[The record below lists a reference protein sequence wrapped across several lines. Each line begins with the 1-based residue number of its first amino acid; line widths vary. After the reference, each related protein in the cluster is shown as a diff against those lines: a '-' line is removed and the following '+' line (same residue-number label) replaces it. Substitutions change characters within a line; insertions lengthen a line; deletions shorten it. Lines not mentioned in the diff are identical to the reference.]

1 LNPTLNERLKNV
13 GRIFIYLVL
22 IIFLVRNVWDIVDQ
36 VMSYGRPTVTQQQVI
51 TSTEIPDTAKSVAK
65 LFLQNWYS
73 VGPNQKDEDRIN
85 GLKPFVTQ
93 NLFDF
98 ISSNNDLS
106 IDNSTQGS
114 TSTNTNGQQPE
125 KKGVSVAGVDV
136 WRATWQDQKTGK
148 AKIIAR
154 LLTSDSKVLFLSL
167 PVEKSGNTWQVSAL
181 PALVPVPR
189 GSGKIAEDPGID
201 IADKEDAIKT
211 VLDSFF
217 TDWLGGN
224 SEAIKRYMVS
234 GKPIP
239 TSNWLQQ
246 LNAQFQG
253 VQTITPVS
261 DNPLK
266 VKVVI
271 MLKDNNGV
279 TMLLDY
285 FMTLEQKNGSWNIV
299 SID

>member
-36 VMSYGRPTVTQQQVI
+36 VMSYGRPTVTQQQVT

-73 VGPNQKDEDRIN
+73 VGPNQNDDERID
-85 GLKPFVTQ
+85 GLKPFVTKS
-93 NLFDF
+93 LFDF

-106 IDNSTQGS
+106 IDNVTQGS
-114 TSTNTNGQQPE
+114 TPPNGQQPVN
-125 KKGVSVAGVDV
+125 KGVSVAGVDV
-136 WRATWQDQKTGK
+136 WQATWQDQKTGK

-154 LLTSDSKVLFLSL
+154 LRTADNKVLFLSL
-167 PVEKSGNTWQVSAL
+167 PVVKSGNTWQVSAL
-181 PALVPVPR
+181 PALVPVPK
-189 GSGKIAEDPGID
+189 GSDKAVEDPGID
-201 IADKEDAIKT
+201 LSDREDAIKT
-211 VLDSFF
+211 MLDSFY
-217 TDWLGGN
+217 TGWLAGN
-224 SEAIKRYMVS
+224 SEAFKRFMTN

-239 TSNWLQQ
+239 TTNWLEQ
-246 LNAQFQG
+246 LDAEYQG
-253 VQTITPVS
+253 VQSISPIS

-271 MLKDNNGV
+271 MLKDQNGV
-279 TMLLDY
+279 SMLLDY
-285 FMTLEQKNGSWNIV
+285 FMTLEQKNGSWNIS